1 LLLSLDPF
9 DGWPAEAR
17 PLHLTLTDLKI
28 GHYMHGTT
36 FLALRLPVAR
46 LARLVLPVR
55 ELVALPL
62 VRARLVRL
70 RVLPAGS
77 MVPAA
82 LPAKGISA
90 MLRARLM
97 ATPSQRW

>member
-1 LLLSLDPF
+1 MA
-9 DGWPAEAR
+9 GRAEAR

-70 RVLPAGS
+70 RVLPGGEHGCRRRFLRRA
-77 MVPAA
+77 
-82 LPAKGISA
+82 SA
-90 MLRARLM
+90 RCCGRA
-97 ATPSQRW
+97 